1 MSAGSAGVAGQ
12 TGLRRRVEG
21 WRADSGSDRRMPWYR
36 LLLRNP
42 AALIGLSFLLLVAV
56 AAISAPWI
64 APHHPTLINPV
75 DRLQPPSADYWLGT
89 DDLGRDILSR
99 IIHGGRIS
107 LLVGLIVTF
116 CSATI
121 GALLGLLAGYFRR
134 LDGLIMR
141 LMDAFMAFPGI
152 LLAIAVVVGLGAR
165 LSSVVLALTLVYIP
179 VVARLVRSMTLV
191 ISELPY
197 VESARSIGV
206 SNRTI
211 LWRYILANAISP
223 LIVQA
228 TFIAAYS
235 ILAEASLSFLG
246 ASINPELPSW
256 GNMLRDGQRLITRA
270 WWMAVPPGVILFF
283 TVLSCTL
290 VGDALRDALD
300 PRTRES
306 RDDGVLK

>member
-1 MSAGSAGVAGQ
+1 
-12 TGLRRRVEG
+12 
-21 WRADSGSDRRMPWYR
+21 
-36 LLLRNP
+36 
-42 AALIGLSFLLLVAV
+42 
-56 AAISAPWI
+56 
-64 APHHPTLINPV
+64 
-75 DRLQPPSADYWLGT
+75 
-89 DDLGRDILSR
+89 
-99 IIHGGRIS
+99 
-107 LLVGLIVTF
+107 
-116 CSATI
+116 
-121 GALLGLLAGYFRR
+121 
-134 LDGLIMR
+134 
-141 LMDAFMAFPGI
+141 
-152 LLAIAVVVGLGAR
+152 
-165 LSSVVLALTLVYIP
+165 VYIP

-270 WWMAVPPGVILFF
+270 WWMAVPPGVILFL
-283 TVLSCTL
+283 TVLSCSL
-290 VGDALRDALD
+290 LGDALRDALD
-300 PRTRES
+300 PRTREQ
-306 RDDGVLK
+306 REDGVLK

>member
-12 TGLRRRVEG
+12 TSLRRRVRG
-21 WRADSGSDRRMPWYR
+21 WRAENGRDRRSPWFR
-36 LLLRNP
+36 LLLRTP
-42 AALIGLSFLLLVAV
+42 AAVIGLSFLLLVTI
-56 AAISAPWI
+56 AAIGAPWI
-64 APHHPTLINPV
+64 APHHPTLINPG
-75 DRLQPPSADYWLGT
+75 DRLQPPSTEYWLGT
-89 DDLGRDILSR
+89 DDLGRDILTR

-107 LLVGLIVTF
+107 LLVGLTVTL
-116 CSATI
+116 CSTVAGT
-121 GALLGLLAGYFRR
+121 LLGLLAGYYRK

-211 LWRYILANAISP
+211 LWRYVLANAISP

-246 ASINPELPSW
+246 ASLNPELPSW

-270 WWMAVPPGVILFF
+270 WWMAVPPGVILFL

-300 PRTRES
+300 PRTREH
-306 RDDGVLK
+306 RDDGVLN